1 MRAFE
6 YRGGALRRVKRRL
19 LAAAFCAGM
28 LFVSGPAE
36 ALTSE
41 EVAKVADLIA
51 ALQPTLGEF
60 AYDEEIAR
68 DWFQMDAEDDRVI
81 QEAGFTAE
89 SWEVA
94 VGDTFR
100 GLIALLPQS
109 EIDALRAKL
118 DGGLEGLPQ
127 LSEEQKAEAMQE
139 LEDQFARMLAMR
151 AEGAAFVDA
160 VRPVEQR
167 LNTILQSASE

>member
-1 MRAFE
+1 MRAPE
-6 YRGGALRRVKRRL
+6 KTGGVLRRARRHL
-19 LAAAFCAGM
+19 LAAALCIGA
-28 LFVSGPAE
+28 LLASGPAE

-41 EVAKVADLIA
+41 EAGKVADLIA

-68 DWFQMDAEDDRVI
+68 DWFQQDAEEGRVI

-100 GLIALLPQS
+100 GLVALLPQS
-109 EIDALRAKL
+109 EIDALRTKL
-118 DGGLEGLPQ
+118 DGAMDGFTQ
-127 LSEEQKAEAMQE
+127 LTEEQKAEAMQE
-139 LEDQFARMLAMR
+139 LEEQFSRMLVMR
-151 AEGAAFVDA
+151 TEGAAFVDA
-160 VRPVEQR
+160 VRPVEHR
-167 LNTILQSASE
+167 LNAILQSTSE